1 MKVKKALLKDSVK
14 EIKVGYK
21 RFISI
26 LLMALL
32 GVGFFAGLRATSPDM
47 VNTID
52 TYFKE
57 QNVYDIE
64 VLSTLGLTD
73 EDITALEN
81 IENVENV
88 YGTYS
93 NDGLVKLENKEN
105 VVKILAIDDVNNPR
119 LISGNMPQNSNECVV
134 EEEFLNLIEK
144 QIGDTV
150 SIELGE
156 DETSSE
162 DEETKPFLKE
172 TNLKIVG
179 TVQSPIYISREKG
192 TSQLGAGKIDSYI
205 YVPKD
210 NIQSEAYTEIYITL
224 ENREKYETGSNRYNK
239 YVEEV
244 KQNIENIKEER
255 EQARYQSLI
264 DEANQK
270 ISEAEEEFNTQKQE
284 GESKLQEARNTIESS
299 KAQITQAENEV
310 IQNEKSMNS
319 QFSEAEKQLKNAKEV
334 LNKNEAEYTAQKA
347 ELETTFTQAEE
358 QKQSLQNTLNEIVVN
373 LQTVEEKY
381 NLVLEQLKK
390 PDLSET
396 EKSILEKAKAEL
408 ETNKQQL
415 ETGKAQTEAGIQT
428 IENQVTEGRNQLASA
443 EAQIESGKKQI
454 QSQEKTLNSKK
465 ASAKSQ
471 IESAKAKIEE
481 SKKELEAGEAELAQ
495 SEAEFQSKIQEAEG
509 KLIDAKEEVNKIE
522 NPTWY
527 ILDRSDNA
535 GYSSFIQDTES
546 IENLSIVFPI
556 VFFAIAVL
564 VSLTSMTRMV
574 EEERQEI
581 GTLKALGY
589 NTFHIVFKYILYASL
604 ACIIG
609 AIIGMNIGF
618 QLLPRIIWSMYEMM
632 YTMPSIIVSF
642 NYENAMLGL
651 SIICICIVGAT
662 IYAILREAKSVPA
675 TLLRP
680 KSPKLGKRVLLER
693 VTFIWKRL
701 NFSHKVTVRN
711 IFRYKK
717 RFLMTI
723 IGIFGCTSLILAGFG
738 LKDSISK
745 ILPYQ
750 YENIFQY
757 DMQVALKTT
766 LTDEQ
771 RQNAITNLKENEK
784 ITDVVESKIL
794 SETAQNGENEEDVQI
809 VIPESKEEIKKVINI
824 IDLETEEKIE
834 CNQEGVIITDKLS
847 ELIDVKVGDTIK
859 IKDSDGNEK
868 EVKITNIA
876 ENYISHYIY
885 MSKEYYE
892 NLYQEQ
898 YNTNVLFVKDNNLT
912 EDEEEEIS
920 KEIIAKNEVSTISL
934 TSNVLKTLD
943 DTMNSLNYVVVIL
956 IVSAG
961 LLAFVVLYNL
971 SNVNISE
978 RIRELATIKV
988 LGFYDRE
995 VYSYIT
1001 RETILLTII
1010 GIILGLIGG
1019 YFLNFYIIGTCEIDM
1034 LRFVKVIDPLSYLYA
1049 ILITAVFSII
1059 VNIFTYF
1066 ALKKID
1072 MISSLKS
1079 VE

>member
-156 DETSSE
+156 AEAESE
-162 DEETKPFLKE
+162 EEETTPFLKE

-319 QFSEAEKQLKNAKEV
+319 QFFEAEKQLKNAKEV

-373 LQTVEEKY
+373 LQTVE
-381 NLVLEQLKK
+381 
-390 PDLSET
+390 
-396 EKSILEKAKAEL
+396 
-408 ETNKQQL
+408 
-415 ETGKAQTEAGIQT
+415 
-428 IENQVTEGRNQLASA
+428 
-443 EAQIESGKKQI
+443 
-454 QSQEKTLNSKK
+454 
-465 ASAKSQ
+465 
-471 IESAKAKIEE
+471 
-481 SKKELEAGEAELAQ
+481 
-495 SEAEFQSKIQEAEG
+495 
-509 KLIDAKEEVNKIE
+509 
-522 NPTWY
+522 
-527 ILDRSDNA
+527 
-535 GYSSFIQDTES
+535 
-546 IENLSIVFPI
+546 
-556 VFFAIAVL
+556 
-564 VSLTSMTRMV
+564 
-574 EEERQEI
+574 
-581 GTLKALGY
+581 
-589 NTFHIVFKYILYASL
+589 
-604 ACIIG
+604 
-609 AIIGMNIGF
+609 
-618 QLLPRIIWSMYEMM
+618 
-632 YTMPSIIVSF
+632 
-642 NYENAMLGL
+642 
-651 SIICICIVGAT
+651 
-662 IYAILREAKSVPA
+662 
-675 TLLRP
+675 
-680 KSPKLGKRVLLER
+680 
-693 VTFIWKRL
+693 
-701 NFSHKVTVRN
+701 HK
-711 IFRYKK
+711 
-717 RFLMTI
+717 
-723 IGIFGCTSLILAGFG
+723 
-738 LKDSISK
+738 
-745 ILPYQ
+745 
-750 YENIFQY
+750 
-757 DMQVALKTT
+757 
-766 LTDEQ
+766 
-771 RQNAITNLKENEK
+771 
-784 ITDVVESKIL
+784 
-794 SETAQNGENEEDVQI
+794 
-809 VIPESKEEIKKVINI
+809 
-824 IDLETEEKIE
+824 
-834 CNQEGVIITDKLS
+834 
-847 ELIDVKVGDTIK
+847 
-859 IKDSDGNEK
+859 
-868 EVKITNIA
+868 
-876 ENYISHYIY
+876 
-885 MSKEYYE
+885 
-892 NLYQEQ
+892 
-898 YNTNVLFVKDNNLT
+898 
-912 EDEEEEIS
+912 
-920 KEIIAKNEVSTISL
+920 
-934 TSNVLKTLD
+934 
-943 DTMNSLNYVVVIL
+943 
-956 IVSAG
+956 
-961 LLAFVVLYNL
+961 
-971 SNVNISE
+971 
-978 RIRELATIKV
+978 
-988 LGFYDRE
+988 
-995 VYSYIT
+995 
-1001 RETILLTII
+1001 
-1010 GIILGLIGG
+1010 
-1019 YFLNFYIIGTCEIDM
+1019 
-1034 LRFVKVIDPLSYLYA
+1034 
-1049 ILITAVFSII
+1049 
-1059 VNIFTYF
+1059 
-1066 ALKKID
+1066 
-1072 MISSLKS
+1072 
-1079 VE
+1079 

>member
-1 MKVKKALLKDSVK
+1 MKVKKALLKDSIK

-64 VLSTLGLTD
+64 VVSTLGLTD
-73 EDITALEN
+73 EDITALKN

-93 NDGLVKLENKEN
+93 KDGLVKIENKEN
-105 VVKILAIDDVNNPR
+105 VVKILEIDDVNTPR
-119 LISGNMPQNSNECVV
+119 LTSGNMPQNSNECVV

-150 SIELGE
+150 SIGLGE

-162 DEETKPFLKE
+162 EEEIKPFLKE

-192 TSQLGAGKIDSYI
+192 TSELGAGRIDSYI
-205 YVPKD
+205 YVPKE
-210 NIQSEAYTEIYITL
+210 NIQSEVYTEIYITL
-224 ENREKYETGSNRYNK
+224 ANQEKYETGSNKYNK

-270 ISEAEEEFNTQKQE
+270 IAEAEEEFNTQKQE

-319 QFSEAEKQLKNAKEV
+319 QFSEAEKQLKNAKEK
-334 LNKNEAEYTAQKA
+334 LNKSEAEYTAQKTK
-347 ELETTFTQAEE
+347 LENTFSQAEE
-358 QKQSLQNTLNEIVVN
+358 QKQSLQNTLNEIVGN
-373 LQTVEEKY
+373 LQTVNEKY
-381 NLVLEQLKK
+381 NLVLEQLQK

-396 EKSILEKAKAEL
+396 EKGILEKAKAEL

-415 ETGKAQTEAGIQT
+415 EEGKTQTEAGIQT
-428 IENQVTEGRNQLASA
+428 IEKQVTEGKNQLESA

-481 SKKELEAGEAELAQ
+481 SKKELEAGETELAQ
-495 SEAEFQSKIQEAEG
+495 NEAEFQSKIQEAEG

-527 ILDRSDNA
+527 ILDRSDNS

-589 NTFHIVFKYILYASL
+589 NTFHIAFKYILYASL

-618 QLLPRIIWSMYEMM
+618 QLLPRIIWSMYKMM
-632 YTMPSIIVSF
+632 YIMPDIMVSF

-651 SIICICIVGAT
+651 SIIYICIVGAT
-662 IYAILREAKSVPA
+662 IYAILREARSVPA

-766 LTDEQ
+766 LTNEQ

-794 SETAQNGENEEDVQI
+794 SETAQNGKNEEDVQI
-809 VIPESKEEIKKVINI
+809 VIPESNEEIKKV
-824 IDLETEEKIE
+824 TRR
-834 CNQEGVIITDKLS
+834 CN
-847 ELIDVKVGDTIK
+847 
-859 IKDSDGNEK
+859 
-868 EVKITNIA
+868 
-876 ENYISHYIY
+876 
-885 MSKEYYE
+885 
-892 NLYQEQ
+892 
-898 YNTNVLFVKDNNLT
+898 NN
-912 EDEEEEIS
+912 
-920 KEIIAKNEVSTISL
+920 
-934 TSNVLKTLD
+934 
-943 DTMNSLNYVVVIL
+943 
-956 IVSAG
+956 
-961 LLAFVVLYNL
+961 
-971 SNVNISE
+971 
-978 RIRELATIKV
+978 R
-988 LGFYDRE
+988 
-995 VYSYIT
+995 
-1001 RETILLTII
+1001 
-1010 GIILGLIGG
+1010 
-1019 YFLNFYIIGTCEIDM
+1019 
-1034 LRFVKVIDPLSYLYA
+1034 
-1049 ILITAVFSII
+1049 
-1059 VNIFTYF
+1059 
-1066 ALKKID
+1066 
-1072 MISSLKS
+1072 
-1079 VE
+1079 

>member
-651 SIICICIVGAT
+651 SIIYICIVGAT

-1010 GIILGLIGG
+1010 GIIPALIGG
-1019 YFLNFYIIGTCEIDM
+1019 YILNFYIIGTCEIDM

>member
-156 DETSSE
+156 AEAESE
-162 DEETKPFLKE
+162 EEETTPFLKE

-319 QFSEAEKQLKNAKEV
+319 QFFEAEKQLKNAKEV

-651 SIICICIVGAT
+651 SIIYICIVGAT

-1019 YFLNFYIIGTCEIDM
+1019 YFLNFYIIGTCEIDI